1 MTLEEIGYD
10 ANIKRLLAYGSLP
23 GVWTENDR
31 SEREPLLDT
40 YAGTYVKEE
49 IQAEAL
55 TRNLEGFARFIVAIA
70 ARATR
75 PLDYTK
81 VASQAAI
88 TRASAIRFV
97 EILEDTLLVF
107 RVEPFARRHARR
119 IVQHPR
125 YYFFDNGVLNGSG
138 TMRTVKRRSYQ

>member
-1 MTLEEIGYD
+1 M
-10 ANIKRLLAYGSLP
+10 LAYGSLP

-125 YYFFDNGVLNGSG
+125 YYFFDNGVLNG
-138 TMRTVKRRSYQ
+138 